1 MMLRMGMVRRGVMG
15 EAEDEGRA
23 RDDMMTFAAFTHIV
37 ERHER
42 ELFVFL
48 RGLVTEA
55 EHARDLLQDT
65 FYDAWR
71 AATRGAP
78 AFVVDGAPDDI
89 RRWLFHTGYCRAVS
103 ALRRRKVI
111 RWESLD
117 RPDAPALDSITSLAS
132 FEDQVAEHEALSV
145 ALKDLS
151 AEDVAT
157 LLLIVVQGFTA
168 PEAAQIMDATPQAV
182 AKRVAR
188 AKRRLLAAYLAR
200 ETQPEGGAPQ

>member
-1 MMLRMGMVRRGVMG
+1 MLRMGIVRRGVMG

-23 RDDMMTFAAFTHIV
+23 RDRTMTFAAFTHVV

-48 RGLVTEA
+48 RSLVTEA

-71 AATRGAP
+71 AAKRGAP
-78 AFVVDGAPDDI
+78 PFVVDGAPDEI
-89 RRWLFHTGYCRAVS
+89 RRWLFHTAYCRAVS
-103 ALRRRKVI
+103 ALRRHKVI

-117 RPDAPALDSITSLAS
+117 RPDAHELDSITCLVS
-132 FEDQVAEHEALSV
+132 FEDQLAEHEALSV

-151 AEDVAT
+151 SDDVAA

-168 PEAAQIMDATPQAV
+168 AEAAQIMRATPQAV
-182 AKRVAR
+182 AKRIAR

-200 ETQPEGGAPQ
+200 DAQPEGGAPQ